1 MLNFQKVSNDV
12 VKWIQNSDIN
22 REGGDIG
29 HLDWVVE
36 TSSVQTFP
44 FLIKI
49 YIGEYFVCHN

>member
-1 MLNFQKVSNDV
+1 M
-12 VKWIQNSDIN
+12 VKWILNSDIN

-29 HLDWVVE
+29 HLDWVVK

-49 YIGEYFVCHN
+49 YIWEYFVCHN